1 MTIMAALHTVSEV
14 QQSLSD
20 VADEADRIAA
30 QIAGPVPSSVGT
42 TGEKRIADSITESLN
57 ERAEALQDPVHRIRG
72 ALARISRSIGA

>member
-1 MTIMAALHTVSEV
+1 MTLMTALNTVSDV

-20 VADEADRIAA
+20 VAEEAERIAA
-30 QIAGPVPSSVGT
+30 QIAGTVPSNAST
-42 TGEKRIADSITESLN
+42 TGEKRISDSITESLN